1 MEEIQNDQDILDLGF
16 IDGNQDNL
24 IPNQNLK
31 KNSKNIINYG
41 MNNNLNQD
49 SNRNLNDVESTQEAF
64 IQTLSLQIKQLQELL
79 DSKNK
84 DFDNLNSENNHLK
97 LLMIQ
102 EQKKMIDKDNILHSI
117 NAQKKNLEDKIDK
130 YKTESENLNST
141 IKELNYKIIELNQN
155 MISKENMNQFNNKIK
170 NMLENKN
177 NEVNEDNNTKEE
189 SKENA
194 LIEKYEV
201 ELKKLYNNIDELE
214 IKNNKLLF
222 DNKILNTKM
231 TNTISD
237 KNNELAILKSIYQN
251 QLNNLNKVISH
262 LNNRI
267 LQLFEDSNKP
277 VNYKQNSNLL
287 KSEIMKKFNDLEN
300 KINLYDKENC
310 DLRKEN
316 QSLKS
321 ELSELKLV
329 AESKEKIIQKLQTDF
344 EMMENEYNN
353 NVMTTQ
359 KFGETLKIDDMN
371 KSEYI
376 NDLLNK
382 QKTLIKENNDL
393 KVGLKQ
399 MTKNI
404 NEANQL
410 YFKKKEEYDKL
421 FEVKDNK
428 LREYKTKISLLKMKV
443 NELHHEISILKEL
456 KNDPNNNAFHYSFF
470 TQDNK
475 DLNYINNNT
484 NKKDKKDKKLRCF
497 TPKIKRKENPLEINI
512 NNINMKNENRTI
524 DNEEKNND
532 NNNDIFRENKI
543 IDLPKQ
549 TVSIIKPNVNLNKN
563 DNNNNIDINNINN
576 NFGEKKL
583 KENNLIDLNDNQR
596 DINYLEEYKKTLNKI
611 DQQINSFKL

>member
-1 MEEIQNDQDILDLGF
+1 MEEIQNDQDILNFDF
-16 IDGNQDNL
+16 IEENQGSL
-24 IPNQNLK
+24 VHNQNLK
-31 KNSKNIINYG
+31 KNSKNIMNYG
-41 MNNNLNQD
+41 MNNNLNQGFVQD
-49 SNRNLNDVESTQEAF
+49 NNENLNDVESTQEAF

-79 DSKNK
+79 ENKNK

-117 NAQKKNLEDKIDK
+117 NAQKKNLEEKIEK

-155 MISKENMNQFNNKIK
+155 IISKENMNQFNNKIK
-170 NMLENKN
+170 DVLESKNKEINNDSNNKEENK
-177 NEVNEDNNTKEE
+177 ENT
-189 SKENA
+189 
-194 LIEKYEV
+194 LVEKYEV
-201 ELKKLYNNIDELE
+201 ELKKLNNIVDELE
-214 IKNNKLLF
+214 IKNNKLVF
-222 DNKILNTKM
+222 DNKVLNTKIA
-231 TNTISD
+231 NIISD
-237 KNNELAILKSIYQN
+237 KNNELSILNSINQN
-251 QLNNLNKVISH
+251 QLNNLNKVIAH

-267 LQLFEDSNKP
+267 AQLFDDNNKP
-277 VNYKQNSNLL
+277 INYKQTSNLL
-287 KSEIMKKFNDLEN
+287 KNEIMKKFNDLEN
-300 KINLYDKENC
+300 KLNSYDKENC

-329 AESKEKIIQKLQTDF
+329 EESKEKIIQKLQTDF

-353 NVMTTQ
+353 NVMTSQ

-421 FEVKDNK
+421 FETKDSKLKEYRNK
-428 LREYKTKISLLKMKV
+428 IFLLKMKV
-443 NELHHEISILKEL
+443 NELHNEISILKEI
-456 KNDPNNNAFHYSFF
+456 KVDPNNNAFHYSFF
-470 TQDNK
+470 TQENK
-475 DLNYINNNT
+475 DINYINNNV
-484 NKKDKKDKKLRCF
+484 NKKDKRDKKLRCF
-497 TPKIKRKENPLEINI
+497 TPKLKRKENPLEINI
-512 NNINMKNENRTI
+512 NMKNEHRTI
-524 DNEEKNND
+524 DNEEKND
-532 NNNDIFRENKI
+532 DNDIFRENKI

-549 TVSIIKPNVNLNKN
+549 TVSIIKPNINLNNN
-563 DNNNNIDINNINN
+563 DNNNNININN
-576 NFGEKKL
+576 NFVEKKL
-583 KENNLIDLNDNQR
+583 NENNKIDFNDNQK

-611 DQQINSFKL
+611 DQQINNFNL

>member
-1 MEEIQNDQDILDLGF
+1 MEEIQNEQDMLNLDF
-16 IDGNQDNL
+16 IGENQDNL
-24 IPNQNLK
+24 VPNKISK
-31 KNSKNIINYG
+31 KNSKNIMNYG
-41 MNNNLNQD
+41 MNNNLNQGFDQD

-79 DSKNK
+79 ESKNK

-117 NAQKKNLEDKIDK
+117 SAQKKNLEEKIDK
-130 YKTESENLNST
+130 YKTESENMHST

-155 MISKENMNQFNNKIK
+155 MISKENMSQFNNKIK
-170 NMLENKN
+170 DVLESKNKEIN
-177 NEVNEDNNTKEE
+177 DDNNNNKGE
-189 SKENA
+189 SKENT

-201 ELKKLYNNIDELE
+201 ELKKLYNIIDELE
-214 IKNNKLLF
+214 IKNNKLEF
-222 DNKILNTKM
+222 DNKVLNTKI
-231 TNTISD
+231 TNIISD
-237 KNNELAILKSIYQN
+237 KNNELSILKSIYQN

-267 LQLFEDSNKP
+267 AQLFDDKNKP
-277 VNYKQNSNLL
+277 INYKQNSTLL
-287 KSEIMKKFNDLEN
+287 KNEIMKKFNDLEN
-300 KINLYDKENC
+300 KLNLYDKENC

-359 KFGETLKIDDMN
+359 KFGETLKIDDMS

-421 FEVKDNK
+421 FETKDNK
-428 LREYKTKISLLKMKV
+428 LREYKTKITLLKMKV
-443 NELHHEISILKEL
+443 NELHNEISILKEI
-456 KNDPNNNAFHYSFF
+456 KVDPNNNAFHYSFF
-470 TQDNK
+470 TQENK

-512 NNINMKNENRTI
+512 NMKNEHRTI
-524 DNEEKNND
+524 DNEEKND
-532 NNNDIFRENKI
+532 GNDIFRDNKI

-549 TVSIIKPNVNLNKN
+549 TVSIIKPNINLNNN
-563 DNNNNIDINNINN
+563 DNNINNINIEN
-576 NFGEKKL
+576 NFVEKNL
-583 KENNLIDLNDNQR
+583 NENNKIDFNDHQK
-596 DINYLEEYKKTLNKI
+596 DINYLEEYKKTLKKI
-611 DQQINSFKL
+611 DQQINNFKL

>member
-1 MEEIQNDQDILDLGF
+1 MEEIQNEQDMLNLDF
-16 IDGNQDNL
+16 IEENQDNL
-24 IPNQNLK
+24 VPKQTLK
-31 KNSKNIINYG
+31 KNSKNIMNYG
-41 MNNNLNQD
+41 MNNNLNQGFGQD

-79 DSKNK
+79 ESKNK

-117 NAQKKNLEDKIDK
+117 NAQKKNLEEKIDK
-130 YKTESENLNST
+130 YKTESENMHST

-170 NMLENKN
+170 DVLENKN
-177 NEVNEDNNTKEE
+177 KEINDENNNDKGE
-189 SKENA
+189 SKENT

-201 ELKKLYNNIDELE
+201 ELKKLYNIIDELE
-214 IKNNKLLF
+214 IKNNKLQF
-222 DNKILNTKM
+222 DSKVLNTKM
-231 TNTISD
+231 TNIISD
-237 KNNELAILKSIYQN
+237 KNNELSILKSIYQN
-251 QLNNLNKVISH
+251 QLNNLNKVIAH

-267 LQLFEDSNKP
+267 SQLFEDKNKQI
-277 VNYKQNSNLL
+277 NYKQNSNLL

-300 KINLYDKENC
+300 KLNLYDKENC

-353 NVMTTQ
+353 TMITTQ
-359 KFGETLKIDDMN
+359 KFGENLKIDDMS

-421 FEVKDNK
+421 FEKKDNK

-443 NELHHEISILKEL
+443 NELHKEISILKEI
-456 KNDPNNNAFHYSFF
+456 KVDPNNNAIHYSFF
-470 TQDNK
+470 TQENK
-475 DLNYINNNT
+475 DINYINSNVS
-484 NKKDKKDKKLRCF
+484 KKDKKMRCF

-512 NNINMKNENRTI
+512 NMKNAHRTI
-524 DNEEKNND
+524 DNEEKND
-532 NNNDIFRENKI
+532 DNDIFKENKI

-549 TVSIIKPNVNLNKN
+549 TVSIIKPNANLNNN
-563 DNNNNIDINNINN
+563 DNNNNININN
-576 NFGEKKL
+576 NIVEKKL
-583 KENNLIDLNDNQR
+583 NENNKIDLNDNQR
-596 DINYLEEYKKTLNKI
+596 DINYLEEYKKALNKI
-611 DQQINSFKL
+611 DQQINNFKL

>member
-1 MEEIQNDQDILDLGF
+1 MEEIQNDQDILNFDF
-16 IDGNQDNL
+16 IEENQGSL
-24 IPNQNLK
+24 VPNQNLK
-31 KNSKNIINYG
+31 KNSKNIMNYG
-41 MNNNLNQD
+41 MNNNLNQGFAQD
-49 SNRNLNDVESTQEAF
+49 NNENLNDVESTQEAF

-79 DSKNK
+79 ESKNK

-117 NAQKKNLEDKIDK
+117 NEQKKNLEEKIDK

-155 MISKENMNQFNNKIK
+155 IISKENMNQFNNKIK
-170 NMLENKN
+170 DVLESKNKEINNDNNNKEENK
-177 NEVNEDNNTKEE
+177 ENT
-189 SKENA
+189 

-201 ELKKLYNNIDELE
+201 ELKKLYNIIDELE
-214 IKNNKLLF
+214 IKNSKLVF
-222 DNKILNTKM
+222 DNKIMNTKVA
-231 TNTISD
+231 NIISD
-237 KNNELAILKSIYQN
+237 KNNELSILKSIYQN

-267 LQLFEDSNKP
+267 AQLFDDNNKP
-277 VNYKQNSNLL
+277 INYKQNSNLL
-287 KSEIMKKFNDLEN
+287 KNEIMKKFNDLEN
-300 KINLYDKENC
+300 KLNSYDKENC

-316 QSLKS
+316 QNLKS

-329 AESKEKIIQKLQTDF
+329 EESKEKIIQKLQTDF

-353 NVMTTQ
+353 NVMTSQ

-421 FEVKDNK
+421 FETKDSKLKEYRNK
-428 LREYKTKISLLKMKV
+428 IALLKMKV
-443 NELHHEISILKEL
+443 NELHNEISILKEI
-456 KNDPNNNAFHYSFF
+456 KVDPNNNAFHYSFF

-475 DLNYINNNT
+475 DLNYINNNVS
-484 NKKDKKDKKLRCF
+484 KKDKRDKKMRCF
-497 TPKIKRKENPLEINI
+497 TPKLKRKENPLEINI
-512 NNINMKNENRTI
+512 NMKNEHRTI
-524 DNEEKNND
+524 DNEEKND
-532 NNNDIFRENKI
+532 DNDIFRENKI

-549 TVSIIKPNVNLNKN
+549 TVSIIKPNINLNNN
-563 DNNNNIDINNINN
+563 DNNNNININN
-576 NFGEKKL
+576 NFVEKKL
-583 KENNLIDLNDNQR
+583 NENNKIDFNDNQK

-611 DQQINSFKL
+611 DQQINNFKL